1 MSIAESLDAVRD
13 AAQILTREG
22 KVLTFTSAEFP
33 LAVFA
38 ESYNVDE
45 EAKPVEL
52 TDKLAASVEDHFE
65 EVNEET
71 IAPVDES
78 REALIE
84 NTHLGLSKTLFTTNN
99 VIIPAIKDMHSYFSG
114 LQSQSA
120 QPEYRVEPFIYN
132 EIHNSPT
139 LVNHVNTRYTRT
151 RPLQEYKTFRL
162 DPIGADQIIEAVAVN
177 NPHLE
182 QEEVTEWALQM
193 GAEKVEAVWNELFG
207 RGGVVSMNSLKF
219 LQLTAA
225 PFNVDELALA
235 YFLCGH
241 YMDNVQNVPDVTI
254 EEWSVTM
261 QLMHEAFGFYLSQAY
276 ALRAEQRETGVLILR
291 NEASDPINTR
301 RAVVIVNN
309 DVSAPW
315 LVAGGDI
322 QAVLG
327 AAIDNPGLVHLE
339 AIEKNRDGFIKRWLA
354 IYPLIKQAAIDY
366 ADRRTRDD
374 VIATFLHMSRECA
387 LKDMTVNEV
396 DVRMQA
402 ALRQLSR
409 EDLRN
414 PYKTFSTLIVEV
426 YFPNTNYKLF
436 LESIDEYGQDFPGA
450 TLRELN
456 TQAIITLTAIFLAKQ
471 IKVESYIPDIDP
483 NAVVEEEVTEDTSD
497 FDGSVL
503 AVAMDEEEAPEG
515 SEFPVEG
522 VEVEETSGG
531 TDDINEVEET
541 EFTGEPEVAETE
553 TEEVA
558 DTGSDSLDTDL
569 EEDDPY
575 ADIEEEGGTE
585 EGAEEAEESEEEE
598 SEAESEETE
607 NAEEDETPLA

>member
-1 MSIAESLDAVRD
+1 MSIAESLSAVRD

-22 KVLTFTSAEFP
+22 KVLTLPNPEFP

-38 ESYNVDE
+38 ETYNVDE
-45 EAKPVEL
+45 EAKPVEM
-52 TDKLAASVEDHFE
+52 TDELAASVEDHFE
-65 EVNEET
+65 EVNEEE
-71 IAPVDES
+71 IATEGDS

-99 VIIPAIKDMHSYFSG
+99 VIIPAIKDMHSYFAG
-114 LQSQSA
+114 LQTRSG
-120 QPEYRVEPFIYN
+120 QPEYRVEPFIYAD
-132 EIHNSPT
+132 IHNSPV
-139 LVNHVNTRYTRT
+139 LVNHVNTRYTRV
-151 RPLQEYKTFRL
+151 RPLQEYKSFRL

-193 GAEKVEAVWNELFG
+193 GSEKVEAVWNSLFATS
-207 RGGVVSMNSLKF
+207 VVSMNSLPY
-219 LQLTAA
+219 LQMTAA

-241 YMDNVQNVPDVTI
+241 YMEEAQNVEGVGLD
-254 EEWSVTM
+254 EWTVTM
-261 QLMHEAFGFYLSQAY
+261 QLMHEAFGFYLGQAY
-276 ALRAEQRETGVLILR
+276 ALRAEQRETGVLILK
-291 NEASDPINTR
+291 NEASDPITTR

-315 LVAGGDI
+315 LIAGGDI

-366 ADRRTRDD
+366 ADRSIRDD
-374 VIATFLHMSRECA
+374 VVATFLHMSRTCA
-387 LKDMTVNEV
+387 LKDMTAEEV
-396 DVRMQA
+396 DIRMQA
-402 ALRQLSR
+402 AMRQLSR

-436 LESIDEYGQDFPGA
+436 LEAIDEYGQDFPGA

-471 IKVESYIPDIDP
+471 IKVESYVPDIDP
-483 NAVVEEEVTEDTSD
+483 NAVVEETEDTSD
-497 FDGSVL
+497 FDSGVL
-503 AVAMDEEEAPEG
+503 AVAMDESEAPEG
-515 SEFPVEG
+515 SEFEVEG
-522 VEVEETSGG
+522 VEVEESVGG
-531 TDDINEVEET
+531 EATIDEVEET
-541 EFTGEPEVAETE
+541 EFTGEAEV

-558 DTGSDSLDTDL
+558 DSGDDSLDTDMDD
-569 EEDDPY
+569 EPDPY
-575 ADIEEEGGTE
+575 ADLEEEENGGIE
-585 EGAEEAEESEEEE
+585 AGAEEAEESDEEQ
-598 SEAESEETE
+598 SEATTAE
-607 NAEEDETPLA
+607 EEDESPLA

>member
-1 MSIAESLDAVRD
+1 MSISESLNAVRD

-22 KVLTFTSAEFP
+22 KVLTFTSTEFP

-38 ESYNVDE
+38 DSYNVDE
-45 EAKPVEL
+45 PAKPVEM
-52 TDKLAASVEDHFE
+52 TDELAASVEDHFE
-65 EVNEET
+65 EVNEDS

-99 VIIPAIKDMHSYFSG
+99 IIIPAIKDMHSYYSG

-132 EIHNSPT
+132 EIHNSPV
-139 LVNHVNTRYTRT
+139 LVNHVNTRYSRV

-162 DPIGADQIIEAVAVN
+162 EPIGADQIIEAVAVN

-193 GAEKVEAVWNELFG
+193 GSTTVENVWLSLFG
-207 RGGVVSMNSLKF
+207 SGNVVSMNSLPY
-219 LQLTAA
+219 LQLVAA
-225 PFNVDELALA
+225 PFNIDELTLA
-235 YFLCGH
+235 YFLCGQ
-241 YMDNVQNVPDVTI
+241 YMENPVAVPGQDVGI
-254 EEWSVTM
+254 DEWTVTM
-261 QLMHEAFGFYLSQAY
+261 QLLHECFGFYLARAY

-339 AIEKNRDGFIKRWLA
+339 AIEKGREGFIKRWLA
-354 IYPLIKQAAIDY
+354 MYPLIKQAAIDY
-366 ADRRTRDD
+366 ADRRSRDD
-374 VIATFLHMSRECA
+374 VVATFLHMGRTTA
-387 LKDMTVNEV
+387 LKDLPIEELNS
-396 DVRMQA
+396 RMLA
-402 ALRQLSR
+402 ALRLLSR

-426 YFPNTNYKLF
+426 YFPNSNYKLF
-436 LESIDEYGQDFPGA
+436 LEAIDEYGQDFPGA

-471 IKVESYIPDIDP
+471 IKVEGYVPDIDP
-483 NAVVEEEVTEDTSD
+483 NAVVDEVEDTSD
-497 FDGSVL
+497 FDGTVL
-503 AVAMDEEEAPEG
+503 AVQMDEEEAPEATD
-515 SEFPVEG
+515 FPVEG
-522 VEVEETSGG
+522 VEVEESAG
-531 TDDINEVEET
+531 DINEVEET
-541 EFTGEPEVAETE
+541 EFNGEAEVTETE
-553 TEEVA
+553 TTDEPIDA
-558 DTGSDSLDTDL
+558 GDDSLDEDEEDPYSDL
-569 EEDDPY
+569 ETP
-575 ADIEEEGGTE
+575 EEEGGTE
-585 EGAEEAEESEEEE
+585 EDAATAEESDEEA
-598 SEAESEETE
+598 SETT
-607 NAEEDETPLA
+607 EEDEEEDESPLA